1 MKQRDLQE
9 SEKLQALLDEYERL
23 YRVANAALSTIN
35 IRSRTNWH
43 LFYEANEHLS
53 SVVEKLKNLNGH

>member
-9 SEKLQALLDEYERL
+9 SEELQALLDEYERL
-23 YRVANAALSTIN
+23 NRVANAALSTIN
-35 IRSRTNWH
+35 IRSRPNWH